1 MRQQIYT
8 RIAFGVALV
17 SIAGLLIL
25 AGIVLTNP
33 GANSHTPQAIISSI
47 PSPVPPTTTSAV
59 QPIVNTATLVPTPT
73 PLPPSPT
80 ATAALTVMTPGV
92 GVGTPIPSVSACDQ
106 TILRRTARQP
116 KLSAQAAQSLI
127 ESYMPHL
134 IGIGSIYQDKT
145 VTANVVY
152 GVGVYSKGAGDT
164 HENYLWVFTYNNVP
178 YNGAGSPDKPLP
190 TDNHYVLAV
199 DDETGQVYGTLGC
212 GS

>member
-1 MRQQIYT
+1 MRQQ
-8 RIAFGVALV
+8 IAFGVALV

-92 GVGTPIPSVSACDQ
+92 GVGTPPFQASRLVTKLYCAAPLDSQNCRPR
-106 TILRRTARQP
+106 LP
-116 KLSAQAAQSLI
+116 K
-127 ESYMPHL
+127 
-134 IGIGSIYQDKT
+134 
-145 VTANVVY
+145 V
-152 GVGVYSKGAGDT
+152 
-164 HENYLWVFTYNNVP
+164 
-178 YNGAGSPDKPLP
+178 
-190 TDNHYVLAV
+190 
-199 DDETGQVYGTLGC
+199 
-212 GS
+212 